1 MHKRNFCRSLPL
13 RSLPPSQLYIPLPL
27 SPSLPLSNHP
37 SPFLPPSLPPS
48 HPPSLPPSLSP
59 FRYDVELF
67 QRIEQLIGKRL
78 PLYLTV
84 EEEVMALMERVSE
97 AQRHAKMVRY
107 GETVCEREVT
117 SCQWSSI
124 GLLHRSFKA
133 VWRTRSGRE
142 SLEKRMKRKREK
154 RN

>member
-1 MHKRNFCRSLPL
+1 MCTREAFEVLFLFLFLSSSFRPVLSLCLSLPL
-13 RSLPPSQLYIPLPL
+13 D
-27 SPSLPLSNHP
+27 PSL
-37 SPFLPPSLPPS
+37 LPNCT
-48 HPPSLPPSLSP
+48 SLPPSLSP
-59 FRYDVELF
+59 SRYDVELF

-133 VWRTRSGRE
+133 AWRTRSGKE
-142 SLEKRMKRKREK
+142 SSEKRMKRKREK

>member
-1 MHKRNFCRSLPL
+1 MF
-13 RSLPPSQLYIPLPL
+13 LYLSL
-27 SPSLPLSNHP
+27 SPS
-37 SPFLPPSLPPS
+37 
-48 HPPSLPPSLSP
+48 
-59 FRYDVELF
+59 RYDVELF

-97 AQRHAKMVRY
+97 AQRHAKMVCY
-107 GETVCEREVT
+107 GETVCDREVT
-117 SCQWSSI
+117 SCQGAI

-142 SLEKRMKRKREK
+142 SSEKRMKRKRENR
-154 RN
+154 RNQELRKEDTTEI